1 MELDGASIWDYKD
14 AKGLCIRPLSPI
26 STELGYFNHCM
37 EHPQVES
44 NQSVEDEFFS
54 GRGRFYN
61 YDIKLDVH
69 VGIDEYKRFITEF
82 LRRGET
88 SDCLI
93 HFSNSMWDITR
104 DKHLVSIYDLPHLLE
119 FIEITT
125 SIPQPVFVDLDDK
138 RFAPTTQRE
147 LIEVTNLCR
156 ILGGMPNV
164 HKFAMSETRFTRH
177 VWGVKP
183 TDKLLVLSELN
194 YKELLTN
201 EE

>member
-1 MELDGASIWDYKD
+1 
-14 AKGLCIRPLSPI
+14 
-26 STELGYFNHCM
+26 
-37 EHPQVES
+37 
-44 NQSVEDEFFS
+44 
-54 GRGRFYN
+54 
-61 YDIKLDVH
+61 
-69 VGIDEYKRFITEF
+69 
-82 LRRGET
+82 
-88 SDCLI
+88 
-93 HFSNSMWDITR
+93 
-104 DKHLVSIYDLPHLLE
+104 LLE

-125 SIPQPVFVDLDDK
+125 SIPQHVFVDLDDK